1 MTAALLDSTSGI
13 TEPFAMNDTG
23 LASKSKRQIETEI
36 LFRYRSRR
44 LPNLVT
50 KRSRYDFEFV
60 GFYGKRSKRRR
71 GLAEISRNA
80 TL

>member
-1 MTAALLDSTSGI
+1 
-13 TEPFAMNDTG
+13 
-23 LASKSKRQIETEI
+23 
-36 LFRYRSRR
+36 
-44 LPNLVT
+44 LVT